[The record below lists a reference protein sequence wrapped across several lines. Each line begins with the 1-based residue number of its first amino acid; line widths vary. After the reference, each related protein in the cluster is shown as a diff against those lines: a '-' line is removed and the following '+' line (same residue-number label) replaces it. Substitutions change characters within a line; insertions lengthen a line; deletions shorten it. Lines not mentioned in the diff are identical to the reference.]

1 MNLDLKLQEHA
12 GNIPDR
18 RALGWETGSYTY
30 RELNEKVQKLANQFY
45 LNGITRGDRIAILL
59 DNCPEFVISYYAC
72 MRAGAINVPVNPSL
86 TSREFGIIL
95 NDCSPKIIITN
106 ESVQGKLKKTALN
119 FSPKYLIT
127 DNQSLE
133 DLVQAG
139 PAEVLVNFS
148 DSEDCTIL
156 YTSGTTGL
164 PKGALL
170 THYNLYSNAK
180 TFAEAFRLAPD
191 DRTLIV
197 PPLSHIAAQSNCL
210 NTTLYAGGFNYM
222 LSRWES
228 SAKTLRTMEE
238 QDITFFFGPPTMYTY
253 MLNDPDVGKYRVKLR
268 FAYTGASPLPEKIF
282 NKWVEIFGFEIVEGY
297 GLTECSPV
305 VSINPPYGKKK
316 IGSIG
321 LPIKD
326 VKVKIINDLFEEVP
340 VGETGELVVQG
351 PNVMKGYLNRKEAN
365 EAAFVD
371 GWFRTGDI
379 ARQEKDGYLYI
390 VDRKKDMII
399 RSGFN
404 VYPREVEEVLYQ
416 HPSVLEAAVIGYPD
430 EEKGEVV
437 KAVLTLKSEYNEKLI
452 HDLKAFCKERLATYK
467 VPYEFEVVEELPKT
481 SSGKIVKGKL
491 RELYAKK

>member
-12 GNIPDR
+12 DKIPER
-18 RALGWETGSYTY
+18 LAIGWETGSYTY
-30 RELNEKVQKLANQFY
+30 GELNEKVQKLANQFY
-45 LNGITRGDRIAILL
+45 LNGIKKGDRIAILL
-59 DNCPEFVISYYAC
+59 NNCPEFVISYYAC

-95 NDCSPKIIITN
+95 NDCNPKIIITN
-106 ESVQGKLKKTALN
+106 ESVNNILKQTALHFN
-119 FSPKYLIT
+119 AKYLIT
-127 DNQSLE
+127 DNQGFG
-133 DLVQAG
+133 DLLQAG
-139 PAEVLVNFS
+139 PAERLANFS

-170 THYNLYSNAK
+170 THHNLYSNAK
-180 TFAEAFRLAPD
+180 TFAEAFHLNTD

-210 NTTLYAGGFNYM
+210 NTTLYAGGYNYM
-222 LSRWES
+222 LPRWES

-238 QDITFFFGPPTMYTY
+238 QEITFFFGPPTMYTY
-253 MLNDPDVGKYRVKLR
+253 MLNDPNVKKYQVKLK
-268 FAYTGASPLPEKIF
+268 FAYTGASPLPERIF

-321 LPIKD
+321 LPIED

-340 VGETGELVVQG
+340 VGEIGELAVKG
-351 PNVMKGYLNRKEAN
+351 PNVMKGYANRKEAN

-416 HPSVLEAAVIGYPD
+416 HPAVLEAAVIGYPD
-430 EEKGEVV
+430 EEKGELV
-437 KAVLTLKSEYNEKLI
+437 KAVLTLKSAHNEKLI
-452 HDLKAFCKERLATYK
+452 DELKAFCKERLATYK
-467 VPYEFEVVEELPKT
+467 VPTQFEIVEELPKT

-491 RELYAKK
+491 RELFAKK